1 SSIPPPVLAFAPC
14 PRRWL
19 LQRRRARSLGCSGW
33 CSSARIAPAR
43 RRPSPPRPA
52 VHSSVARPAAGA
64 HPRATRRRPA
74 TQGGYRV
81 RHREERAPS
90 AAVTALPSR
99 TARATRGVRV
109 GAGPG
114 PGPPRRDGRSRGGD
128 GAGRT
133 RCDHP
138 HAACRAD
145 TPGAPHQNGRVR
157 HLRLGLVLATAALL
171 AAGCTDPS
179 PEVEQPT
186 SAQPSEE
193 STGTATEDAS
203 SEADET
209 PSATGAPEPPV
220 FGTLVGMPG
229 APASAC
235 VAEALGAPLTFSTVL
250 TAADAIVLDALTL
263 ETTPAD
269 AEPEVLDA
277 WVLPFE
283 GGPAGV

>member
-1 SSIPPPVLAFAPC
+1 M
-14 PRRWL
+14 
-19 LQRRRARSLGCSGW
+19 
-33 CSSARIAPAR
+33 
-43 RRPSPPRPA
+43 
-52 VHSSVARPAAGA
+52 
-64 HPRATRRRPA
+64 
-74 TQGGYRV
+74 
-81 RHREERAPS
+81 
-90 AAVTALPSR
+90 
-99 TARATRGVRV
+99 
-109 GAGPG
+109 
-114 PGPPRRDGRSRGGD
+114 
-128 GAGRT
+128 
-133 RCDHP
+133 
-138 HAACRAD
+138 
-145 TPGAPHQNGRVR
+145 R

-186 SAQPSEE
+186 SAQSTEE

-250 TAADAIVLDALTL
+250 TAADAIVLDALAL

-283 GGPAGV
+283 GGPAGVGVGEFPPADPHAARQDAAGYELAAGASVTVGVGVTATEPTTMTLVLTYHGGDDVERTLTSQHELAVAETCSQG